1 MSTFHPDHAH
11 TNPPKQQ
18 SNHLTNDL
26 VDPGLSPVLLT
37 RARLLAA
44 EHAKLSGR
52 LADSFDAKIAKRAGE
67 LAPSTAILKEWD
79 NANEVSSPQSLISYI
94 YLIN

>member
-1 MSTFHPDHAH
+1 MLVSI
-11 TNPPKQQ
+11 PKL
-18 SNHLTNDL
+18 NLTDL

-44 EHAKLSGR
+44 EHEKLSGR

-79 NANEVSSPQSLISYI
+79 NANEVSSLILPALLSHI
-94 YLIN
+94 IRNVFLTS